1 MKIYISNSSC
11 SSVFIYLLSAC
22 IAMDVCDE
30 FIDVHNVIEELNL
43 LTSLVDQCEKCKFA
57 YLVLNKEDIAK
68 IFIKKLYVF
77 YWSKFF
83 LCDRSLSHFVKV

>member
-1 MKIYISNSSC
+1 
-11 SSVFIYLLSAC
+11 
-22 IAMDVCDE
+22 MDVCDE

-77 YWSKFF
+77 YWSKTF
-83 LCDRSLSHFVKV
+83 LCDRSSSHFVKV

>member
-11 SSVFIYLLSAC
+11 SSVFIYLFSAC

-43 LTSLVDQCEKCKFA
+43 LTSLVDQSEKCKFA
-57 YLVLNKEDIAK
+57 HLVLNKED

-77 YWSKFF
+77 YWSKIF
-83 LCDRSLSHFVKV
+83 

>member
-1 MKIYISNSSC
+1 
-11 SSVFIYLLSAC
+11 
-22 IAMDVCDE
+22 MDVCDE

-77 YWSKFF
+77 LLVKKIFMRQIFKS
-83 LCDRSLSHFVKV
+83 LCKNIGAS

>member
-1 MKIYISNSSC
+1 
-11 SSVFIYLLSAC
+11 
-22 IAMDVCDE
+22 MDVCDE

-57 YLVLNKEDIAK
+57 HLVLNKEDIAK

-77 YWSKFF
+77 CWSNFF
-83 LCDRSLSHFVKV
+83 LMRQIFKSLCKSIGES

>member
-30 FIDVHNVIEELNL
+30 FIDVHNVIEALNL

-57 YLVLNKEDIAK
+57 YLGLNKEDIAEK
-68 IFIKKLYVF
+68 C
-77 YWSKFF
+77 SQ
-83 LCDRSLSHFVKV
+83 KVA